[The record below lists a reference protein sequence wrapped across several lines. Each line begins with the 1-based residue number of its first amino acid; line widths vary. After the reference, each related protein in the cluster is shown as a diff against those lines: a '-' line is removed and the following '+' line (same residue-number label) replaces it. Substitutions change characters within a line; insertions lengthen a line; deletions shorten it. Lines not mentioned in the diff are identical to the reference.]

1 MPPRPRTSRTTK
13 RPTAVPRGK
22 ESASDGPEVWT
33 SVATCDA
40 GDAAVGEVRASSVR
54 TRRQRAQRSTCAS
67 TASTAWLG
75 NRCSRKPT
83 MMDSDRHT
91 EPDSSCSIRGSIVL
105 DYLLHWYQIPHMVGA
120 VSAELRALHAQG
132 RDAWPQL
139 DVDLA
144 AFSQSVEG
152 RLAPD
157 EVARLHAGDLY
168 LSVACARGDTRALAL
183 VDEQYIATLVSAL
196 PGYIQRAVADDVIQ
210 LVRLRFL
217 IGEEGRPPR
226 IGDFDGTARLATW
239 LRVAAIRIAISLH
252 RKVHRETMIDDV
264 GAVADA
270 PDPELALLQR
280 QYGAEFRAAF
290 RHGFVSLTARE
301 RNLLRYHILDSLGID
316 GIAALYG

>member
-1 MPPRPRTSRTTK
+1 M
-13 RPTAVPRGK
+13 V
-22 ESASDGPEVWT
+22 
-33 SVATCDA
+33 VA
-40 GDAAVGEVRASSVR
+40 G
-54 TRRQRAQRSTCAS
+54 ST
-67 TASTAWLG
+67 
-75 NRCSRKPT
+75 
-83 MMDSDRHT
+83 
-91 EPDSSCSIRGSIVL
+91 
-105 DYLLHWYQIPHMVGA
+105 
-120 VSAELRALHAQG
+120 ELRALHARG

-144 AFSQSVEG
+144 AFSQNVQG

-157 EVARLHAGDLY
+157 EVAGLHAGDLY
-168 LSVACARGDTRALAL
+168 LSVACARGDTRAIAL

-196 PGYIQRAVADDVIQ
+196 PCYIQRPAADDVLQ
-210 LVRLRFL
+210 LLRLRFL
-217 IGEEGRPPR
+217 IGEDGRPPR

-252 RKVHRETMIDDV
+252 RKVCRETVIDDV

-301 RNLLRYHILDSLGID
+301 RNLLRYQILDRLGID
-316 GIAALYG
+316 SLATLYGVHRATAARWLARARGTLIKRLRRELQARLQLDRAQLNGVLTLLQGKLELSLRLFLTPSAAALPPLPR